1 MGIHYLLCEF
11 YVIPTD
17 TLKIM
22 SSKVISVFDFTDYRA
37 FLSRYY
43 QWHKENSQGFS
54 HRLMAQTLGFTSPN
68 FLKLVMDDKRNISKE
83 AAAQIA
89 KGLGLK
95 KKESE
100 YFCYIVFFSQAKTG
114 IEKNYYFGLI
124 ASLRSHTN
132 IATVGPDQFA
142 YFGEWYHPAVRELIK
157 GKHDPLDYKAL
168 SMSLNKKVSAMK
180 IKKSVD
186 LLKKLGLISLCP
198 DTTYHHSSP
207 LLNTENELQSF
218 AIRQYHK
225 KVLNCSQW
233 ALDETPP
240 EQREVSHLT
249 VTISP
254 QGFGKIKKRIQEF
267 REELLQLVSGD
278 RGADGVYHVN
288 FQFYPIAKNNEGETN
303 HDHT

>member
-1 MGIHYLLCEF
+1 MILY
-11 YVIPTD
+11 PT
-17 TLKIM
+17 
-22 SSKVISVFDFTDYRA
+22 SVFNFVDYRA
-37 FLSRYY
+37 FLFDYY
-43 QWHKENSQGFS
+43 RWNKENIQGFS
-54 HRLMAQTLGFTSPN
+54 HRFMAKTLGFTSPN
-68 FLKLVMDDKRNISKE
+68 FLKLVMDGKRNISKE
-83 AAAQIA
+83 AASQIA

-100 YFCYIVFFSQAKTG
+100 YFCFIVFFSQAKTE
-114 IEKNYYFGLI
+114 IDKNYYFGLI

-132 IATVGPDQFA
+132 IASVGPDQFA
-142 YFGEWYHPAVRELIK
+142 YFGEWYYPAVRELIK

-168 SMSLNKKVSAMK
+168 STSMNKKVSAVK
-180 IKKSVD
+180 IRKSVE
-186 LLKKLGLISLCP
+186 LLKKLGLVSLGH

-225 KVLNCSQW
+225 KVLTCSQW

-240 EQREVSHLT
+240 EWREVSHLT

-267 REELLQLVSGD
+267 REELLQLVSD
-278 RGADGVYHVN
+278 DCAADGVYHVN
-288 FQFYPIAKNNEGETN
+288 FQFYPIAKEAERLILK
-303 HDHT
+303 